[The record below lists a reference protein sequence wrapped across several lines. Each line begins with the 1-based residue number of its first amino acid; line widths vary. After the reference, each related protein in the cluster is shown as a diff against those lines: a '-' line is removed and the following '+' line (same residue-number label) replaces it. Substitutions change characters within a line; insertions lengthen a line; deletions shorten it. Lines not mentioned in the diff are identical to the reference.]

1 MKLRTKVFSAW
12 IILSLIVLAC
22 TISSGGGLSDNER
35 LQTAVAQTVTANQ
48 TQQQQQGQ
56 QSEQPLPT
64 ITVAP
69 TNTQQSPPT
78 QTPEPCNKAAFI
90 SETVPDNTEFE
101 TAENF
106 VKSWRLKNV
115 GTCTWNSNYQLVFSE
130 GDKMGGPSTL
140 NLTQSV
146 DPGEL
151 IDISVDLKAPNSAGT
166 YKGFWKVRDDEGDFF
181 VNNLWVQIKAVI
193 PGPPPKPDLAT
204 ANLTIT
210 PEIPTQ
216 GANTNVKVRVKNIG
230 GADAGAFTVKW
241 YGLDSFANPSCTWNV
256 AGLGAGESKWLECN
270 FVFASWYPINKTT
283 IVYTDTANTVNES
296 NEGNNNRTITPFGV
310 NP

>member
-1 MKLRTKVFSAW
+1 
-12 IILSLIVLAC
+12 
-22 TISSGGGLSDNER
+22 
-35 LQTAVAQTVTANQ
+35 
-48 TQQQQQGQ
+48 
-56 QSEQPLPT
+56 
-64 ITVAP
+64 
-69 TNTQQSPPT
+69 
-78 QTPEPCNKAAFI
+78 
-90 SETVPDNTEFE
+90 
-101 TAENF
+101 
-106 VKSWRLKNV
+106 
-115 GTCTWNSNYQLVFSE
+115 
-130 GDKMGGPSTL
+130 MGGPSTL

-256 AGLGAGESKWLECN
+256 AGLEPEK
-270 FVFASWYPINKTT
+270 
-283 IVYTDTANTVNES
+283 ANGLNVILFLPVGIQS
-296 NEGNNNRTITPFGV
+296 IKPRLFIRILQIL
-310 NP
+310 